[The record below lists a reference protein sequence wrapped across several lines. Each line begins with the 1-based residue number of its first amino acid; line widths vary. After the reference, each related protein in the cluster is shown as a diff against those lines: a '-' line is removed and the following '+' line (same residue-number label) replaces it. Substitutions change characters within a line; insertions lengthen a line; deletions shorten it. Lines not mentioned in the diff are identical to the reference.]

1 MSEQTPSP
9 TPLEPSSSHSG
20 TNSPSEELLP
30 DQRKPRLSLY
40 LVGVLVLL
48 GVGVYAGMSP
58 RISQR
63 KAVEEETKELALRTF
78 ATVNPAPGKP
88 PEQVTLSAEL
98 KPIIETPVYAR
109 ASGYV
114 RKWYVDLGAKVKEG
128 ELLAELETPEIDREL
143 AEGRA
148 TLRQAEAALGLAE
161 STAKR
166 WEELAGTKSVSAQE
180 VEEKRADAAL
190 KTAAM
195 EAEKARVQRLEQLT
209 SFSRITAPF
218 DGTITAREVDVGQLV
233 SAGSSHEL
241 FRLART
247 NKLRAYIRVP
257 QTQARGVRI
266 GQCAEVVVPEI
277 LGETFVAKI
286 IRTAGAMD
294 TASRTLLTE
303 LEIDNEKG
311 EILAG
316 SYARVRL
323 AQTQADALLTLPAN
337 TLLFRAEGIQVGV
350 VDAQNKVQMRTLKI
364 GRDFGPSVEILGGV
378 EQGDRVV
385 LNPPDSLASG
395 TEVRLAAVEPAKDS
409 NHDPKTAAR

>member
-1 MSEQTPSP
+1 
-9 TPLEPSSSHSG
+9 
-20 TNSPSEELLP
+20 
-30 DQRKPRLSLY
+30 
-40 LVGVLVLL
+40 
-48 GVGVYAGMSP
+48 MSP
-58 RISQR
+58 RIAQR
-63 KAVEEETKELALRTF
+63 KAVEEQTKTLSLRTF
-78 ATVNPAPGKP
+78 STVNPTPGKP

-114 RKWYVDLGAKVKEG
+114 RKWYVDIGAQVKEG
-128 ELLAELETPEIDREL
+128 ELLAELETPELDREL

-209 SFSRITAPF
+209 SFSKITAPF
-218 DGTITAREVDVGQLV
+218 DGTITSREVDVGQLV

-277 LGETFVAKI
+277 VGETFIAKI

-323 AQTQADALLTLPAN
+323 AQSQPDALLTLPAN

-364 GRDFGPSVEILGGV
+364 GRDFGPSVEVLGGV
-378 EQGDRVV
+378 ETGDRVV

-395 TEVRLAAVEPAKDS
+395 TEVRLAAAEPAPAS
-409 NHDPKTAAR
+409 AEVKTAAR

>member
-1 MSEQTPSP
+1 MSEQTPNP
-9 TPLEPSSSHSG
+9 TPSEPSSSSNA
-20 TNSPSEELLP
+20 NSAPEELLP
-30 DQRKPRLSLY
+30 GQRKPRLTLY

-58 RISQR
+58 RLAQR
-63 KAVEEETKELALRTF
+63 KAVEEVTKQLALRTF

-161 STAKR
+161 STARR

-218 DGTITAREVDVGQLV
+218 EGTITAREVDVGQLV

-241 FRLART
+241 FRLAKT

-277 LGETFVAKI
+277 LGETFIAKI

-323 AQTQADALLTLPAN
+323 AQNQPDALLTLPAN

-378 EQGDRVV
+378 ETGDRVV

-395 TEVRLAAVEPAKDS
+395 TEVRLAAAEPAVSDGEV
-409 NHDPKTAAR
+409 KTAAR

>member
-1 MSEQTPSP
+1 M
-9 TPLEPSSSHSG
+9 
-20 TNSPSEELLP
+20 EE
-30 DQRKPRLSLY
+30 
-40 LVGVLVLL
+40 V
-48 GVGVYAGMSP
+48 
-58 RISQR
+58 
-63 KAVEEETKELALRTF
+63 TKQLALRTF

-128 ELLAELETPEIDREL
+128 ELLAELETPELDREL
-143 AEGRA
+143 VEGRA

-209 SFSRITAPF
+209 DFSRITAPF
-218 DGTITAREVDVGQLV
+218 AGTVTAREVDVGQLV

-247 NKLRAYIRVP
+247 DKLRAYIRVP

-266 GQCAEVVVPEI
+266 GQCAEVIVPEI
-277 LGETFVAKI
+277 LGETFIAKI

-350 VDAQNKVQMRTLKI
+350 VDAQSKVQMRTLKI
-364 GRDFGPSVEILGGV
+364 GRDFGPNVEILGGV

-395 TEVRLAAVEPAKDS
+395 TEVRLAAAEPAQDGS
-409 NHDPKTAAR
+409 HEPKTAAR

>member
-1 MSEQTPSP
+1 MSEQPSNPTPS
-9 TPLEPSSSHSG
+9 EPSSQ
-20 TNSPSEELLP
+20 SPPTEELLP
-30 DQRKPRLSLY
+30 DQQRKPRLSLY

-48 GVGVYAGMSP
+48 GAGVYAGMSP
-58 RISQR
+58 RIAQR
-63 KAVEEETKELALRTF
+63 KAVEEESKQLSLRTF
-78 ATVNPAPGKP
+78 ATVNPTPGKP

-218 DGTITAREVDVGQLV
+218 DGTITSREVDVGQLV

-241 FRLART
+241 FRLAKT

-277 LGETFVAKI
+277 LGETFIAKI

-323 AQTQADALLTLPAN
+323 AQNQPDALLTLPAN

-364 GRDFGPSVEILGGV
+364 GRDFGPNVEILGGV
-378 EQGDRVV
+378 ETGDRVV

-395 TEVRLAAVEPAKDS
+395 TEVRLAAVEPVAAS
-409 NHDPKTAAR
+409 GEVKTAAR